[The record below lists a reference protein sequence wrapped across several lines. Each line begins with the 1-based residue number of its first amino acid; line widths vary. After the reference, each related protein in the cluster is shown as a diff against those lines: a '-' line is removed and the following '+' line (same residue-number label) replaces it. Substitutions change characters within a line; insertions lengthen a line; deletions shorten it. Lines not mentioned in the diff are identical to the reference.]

1 MSDRPR
7 DVDVAGAAARLVEVA
22 AEGEPVEVILV
33 VRGTL
38 RPIDGSSG
46 TRWRMRLDG
55 DHVLTFR
62 AEWVVAT
69 RPVGRRSSDRSGDR
83 SGDRNGDPTADPSA
97 DSGGDS
103 TGEPNGRSG

>member
-38 RPIDGSSG
+38 RPIDGSAG

-69 RPVGRRSSDRSGDR
+69 RPIGRRVSDTSGD
-83 SGDRNGDPTADPSA
+83 SS
-97 DSGGDS
+97 
-103 TGEPNGRSG
+103 GEPNGRSG

>member
-1 MSDRPR
+1 MSQRPR
-7 DVDVAGAAARLVEVA
+7 DVDAAGAAARLVEVA
-22 AEGEPVEVILV
+22 SEGGPVEVILV

-38 RPIDGSSG
+38 RPVDGSGG

-69 RPVGRRSSDRSGDR
+69 RPTTR
-83 SGDRNGDPTADPSA
+83 
-97 DSGGDS
+97 
-103 TGEPNGRSG
+103 GETD

>member
-1 MSDRPR
+1 MNDRPR

-69 RPVGRRSSDRSGDR
+69 RPVGRRSSNP
-83 SGDRNGDPTADPSA
+83 NGDPTG

>member
-38 RPIDGSSG
+38 RPIDGSAG

-55 DHVLTFR
+55 DRVHLGGKAVTV
-62 AEWVVAT
+62 W
-69 RPVGRRSSDRSGDR
+69 SGHLHA
-83 SGDRNGDPTADPSA
+83 PPP
-97 DSGGDS
+97 
-103 TGEPNGRSG
+103 PN

>member
-38 RPIDGSSG
+38 RPIDGSAG

-69 RPVGRRSSDRSGDR
+69 RPVGRRAPDSTGDSSSDS
-83 SGDRNGDPTADPSA
+83 S
-97 DSGGDS
+97 
-103 TGEPNGRSG
+103 GEPNGRSG

>member
-7 DVDVAGAAARLVEVA
+7 DVDVAGAAARLGEVA

-38 RPIDGSSG
+38 RPIDGSAG

-69 RPVGRRSSDRSGDR
+69 RPVGRRAS
-83 SGDRNGDPTADPSA
+83 
-97 DSGGDS
+97 DS
-103 TGEPNGRSG
+103 TSDSSTDSSGEPNGGSG